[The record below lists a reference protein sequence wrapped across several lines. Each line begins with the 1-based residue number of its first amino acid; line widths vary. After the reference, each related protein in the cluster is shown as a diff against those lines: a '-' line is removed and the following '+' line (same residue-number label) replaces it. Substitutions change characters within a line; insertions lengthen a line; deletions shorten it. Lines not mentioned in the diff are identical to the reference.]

1 MLIGSVNIFDMAI
14 FKFEMAVLASWLV
27 LKSPL
32 PSFASEK
39 KLQGYYLLP
48 SFASEKKLQGYYLL
62 PSFAS
67 EKKLQVHT
75 SEKKGVLQSQNG
87 KQKKVNF
94 SSCGPVMSLFL
105 SCVCVNCVC
114 ACNVKLYRSVFM

>member
-1 MLIGSVNIFDMAI
+1 MAI

-48 SFASEKKLQGYYLL
+48 SFASEKKLQGYYPL

-67 EKKLQVHT
+67 EKKLQGYYPLPSFA

-105 SCVCVNCVC
+105 SYVCVNCVC